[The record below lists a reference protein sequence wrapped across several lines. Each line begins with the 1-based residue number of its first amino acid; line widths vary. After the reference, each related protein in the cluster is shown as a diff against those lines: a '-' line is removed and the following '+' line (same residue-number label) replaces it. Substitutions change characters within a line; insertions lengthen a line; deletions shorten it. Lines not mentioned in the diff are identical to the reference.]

1 MTGAAPAAAFDAE
14 AVRAAE
20 LPALGE
26 GIYLNAAG
34 YGPLPA
40 RTLKAME
47 AFQRRRHEGRVG
59 AADFAPAL
67 DGARAAAA
75 RLIGARPEEVALT
88 PNTNVGLN
96 LAADIAAARR
106 ATGGHNPERRRGVL
120 LSDREFPANVYPWLS
135 LEREGMRVE
144 RLATDAL
151 GRPREDAL
159 LERLHGDD
167 VAVFTISAVQFA
179 TGHRASL
186 AAFGRV
192 CSERGILFVVD
203 AIQQVGARP
212 LDVRGAQVDV
222 LACGAQKWL
231 CSPWGSGF
239 AYVRPELAREVEPR
253 RPGWLSFQGSLDFE
267 RLVDYDPELLDDG
280 RRFEV
285 GSLGVQDHLGM
296 ARSIELLLELG
307 PEAVWAHIQAVQAP
321 LLAWAEGREDVTL
334 VSDAS
339 PAHRS
344 GIVCLRPANPA
355 RAYAALERAGVTC
368 ALREGALRFA
378 PHFYNTVEEME
389 RVVGILDGV
398 AS

>member
-1 MTGAAPAAAFDAE
+1 MKPAPPGPDFDVE

-20 LPALGE
+20 LPGLRGAP
-26 GIYLNAAG
+26 YLNAAS

-40 RTLKAME
+40 RTVAAID
-47 AFQRRRHEGRVG
+47 AFNRRRHEGRVG
-59 AADFAPAL
+59 VEDFAPAL

-75 RLIGARPEEVALT
+75 RLVGCRRDEVALT

-96 LAADIAAARR
+96 VAADIAAARR
-106 ATGGHNPERRRGVL
+106 AAGGQNPERRRTVVL
-120 LSDREFPANVYPWLS
+120 SEGEFPANVYPWHS
-135 LEREGMRVE
+135 LERAGMRVE
-144 RLATDAL
+144 RLPADPL

-159 LERLHGDD
+159 LERLAGDD

-186 AAFGRV
+186 EAFGRV
-192 CSERGILFVVD
+192 CRERGILFVVD
-203 AIQQVGARP
+203 AIQQLGAQP
-212 LDVRGAQVDV
+212 LDVGAAHVDV

-239 AYVRPELAREVEPR
+239 TYVRDELAREVEPR
-253 RPGWLSFQGSLDFE
+253 RPGWLSFRSSLDFD
-267 RLVDYDPELLDDG
+267 RLVEYGWHLLEDG

-307 PEAVWAHIQAVQAP
+307 VAAVWAHIQKVQAP
-321 LLAWAEGREDVTL
+321 LLEWAAEREDVTL
-334 VSDAS
+334 VSDTS

-344 GIVCLRPANPA
+344 GIVCVRPADPA
-355 RAYAALERAGVTC
+355 GAHTALERAGVTC
-368 ALREGALRFA
+368 ALREGALRLS

-389 RVVGILDGV
+389 TVVGILEEV